1 MYMCNLGEEMSNEA
15 ITLCL
20 SEPSLLIIFPFAFTT
35 ETTRVSIVEVFVLS
49 IFTHMY
55 PQNNLEVCREPD
67 DVCVCVL
74 AVLLF

>member
-35 ETTRVSIVEVFVLS
+35 KTTRVSIVEVFVLS
-49 IFTHMY
+49 IFTHTY
-55 PQNNLEVCREPD
+55 PQNNLACFYSGG
-67 DVCVCVL
+67 L
-74 AVLLF
+74 QGA